1 MAKNLFY
8 LYSLGL
14 TFFYDIICFEHMQL
28 KNQVLILKEKT
39 VQVNSSAE
47 QVRENGL
54 LLSYFAVAAWTSS
67 FILYFYNVLDVSSP
81 IIELI

>member
-1 MAKNLFY
+1 MLKK
-8 LYSLGL
+8 
-14 TFFYDIICFEHMQL
+14 FYDIICFEHMQL
-28 KNQVLILKEKT
+28 KHQVLILKEKT

-47 QVRENGL
+47 QVRENRL
-54 LLSYFAVAAWTSS
+54 LLSYFVVAAWTSS